1 MNVKRFSVLQTVIN
15 YLSYSIRS
23 LSRCAWIAPERGRI
37 MRKTRLV
44 TCLILILALKALPS
58 ENGDSLR
65 IKYSPFLNPK
75 SKIGVELN
83 PGLILYASDK
93 NATVISA
100 GISLFP
106 KNRKTELTMPITYEY
121 SRDEDWFYGDYFGKS
136 INVEFH
142 YRFYLAGKL
151 GGIYNSI
158 GVKYN
163 YAYLEPD
170 EDSEYAK
177 TEKVSRLGLGFGI
190 GYRLF
195 SDDRLY
201 WGIGIFFG
209 RHLLGR
215 DISDKINID
224 SMFTRDENL
233 FFTVQLLKTGWAF

>member
-1 MNVKRFSVLQTVIN
+1 MKKNQVI
-15 YLSYSIRS
+15 I
-23 LSRCAWIAPERGRI
+23 G
-37 MRKTRLV
+37 LV
-44 TCLILILALKALPS
+44 LILALNALS
-58 ENGDSLR
+58 AGKEDSSG
-65 IKYSPFLNPK
+65 ISYTPYLNPK

-83 PGLILYASDK
+83 PGPILYASDK

-106 KNRKTELTMPITYEY
+106 KNRKSEITMPVTFES
-121 SRDEDWFYGDYFGKS
+121 SRDDEWFNGSYFGKS
-136 INVEFH
+136 VNVELH

-151 GGIYNSI
+151 GGIYNSV
-158 GVKYN
+158 GLKYN
-163 YAYLEPD
+163 YAYLKPD

-177 TEKVSRLGLGFGI
+177 KETVSRLGLGFGI

-195 SDDRLY
+195 SDDKLY

-215 DISDKINID
+215 DISDKLNIG